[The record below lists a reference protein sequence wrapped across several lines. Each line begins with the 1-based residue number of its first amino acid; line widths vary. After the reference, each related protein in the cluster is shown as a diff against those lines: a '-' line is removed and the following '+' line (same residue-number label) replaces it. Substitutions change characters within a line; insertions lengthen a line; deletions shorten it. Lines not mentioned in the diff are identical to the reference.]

1 MPTRDMRAAGPFRN
15 GVERAIASLARARAV
30 RDAGVRV
37 LADDMTKKDPCLGA
51 EWWIQD
57 VARDEP
63 PKTFHTDCDL
73 VMRGGA
79 SRGEDTEDAERSTDV
94 VHPAVA
100 SVLYVS
106 DAGGPT
112 AVFGQRKVI
121 TKKKKNALIRD
132 DDAATTT
139 ALTPRYPS
147 EVAVVYPR
155 RNTLLLFEGDRY
167 HAVMHPR
174 SERSS
179 ESAVSEKS
187 QQSFPTQ
194 RVTVLVN
201 WWRERPRG
209 PADLPGRFVT
219 HRFVAYDA
227 AGTEETSIGHVTD
240 RRDTLLSCRDR
251 SALLPLPVMSVVP
264 MTFRE
269 HLTSW
274 RAQTV
279 PGALAERN
287 RGAFFAARYAAVVS
301 ETSRDESS
309 VLPEWPFED
318 EDDDGRRDAFVRL
331 TD

>member
-37 LADDMTKKDPCLGA
+37 LADDTTKKDPCLGA

-112 AVFGQRKVI
+112 AVFGQRKVSGG
-121 TKKKKNALIRD
+121 KKNAPLN

-147 EVAVVYPR
+147 EVVVAHPR

-167 HAVMHPR
+167 HAVMHPP
-174 SERSS
+174 
-179 ESAVSEKS
+179 ESDEKSDEKSDEQSRQS
-187 QQSFPTQ
+187 QQSGQ

-209 PADLPGRFVT
+209 PADLPDRF
-219 HRFVAYDA
+219 
-227 AGTEETSIGHVTD
+227 ETDPHATD
-240 RRDTLLSCRDR
+240 RPNTASCRDR
-251 SALLPLPVMSVVP
+251 SALLPLPVVSLVP

-269 HLTSW
+269 HLPSW

-287 RGAFFAARYAAVVS
+287 RGAFFAARYAAPD
-301 ETSRDESS
+301 ETGRDESNA
-309 VLPEWPFED
+309 LPEWPFED
-318 EDDDGRRDAFVRL
+318 EDDDGRRDAHVRL
-331 TD
+331 ADSPACSRERTRYV

>member
-37 LADDMTKKDPCLGA
+37 LADDITKKDPCLGA

-112 AVFGQRKVI
+112 AVFGQRI
-121 TKKKKNALIRD
+121 AFLGKKKNAPRD

-167 HAVMHPR
+167 HAVMHPP
-174 SERSS
+174 ERS

-187 QQSFPTQ
+187 QQSGQ

-209 PADLPGRFVT
+209 PADLPDRFVT
-219 HRFVAYDA
+219 PPFAYDT
-227 AGTEETSIGHVTD
+227 AGTEETDPHVTD
-240 RRDTLLSCRDR
+240 RRNTASCCDR

-279 PGALAERN
+279 PGALAKRN
-287 RGAFFAARYAAVVS
+287 RGAFFAARYAAS
-301 ETSRDESS
+301 DETSRDESS

>member
-1 MPTRDMRAAGPFRN
+1 MPTRDMRAAGPCRN

-37 LADDMTKKDPCLGA
+37 FADDASEKENVRGA

-112 AVFGQRKVI
+112 AVFGQRR
-121 TKKKKNALIRD
+121 TKRD
-132 DDAATTT
+132 ERMNDADASSSETSAVA

-167 HAVMHPR
+167 HAVMHPP
-174 SERSS
+174 
-179 ESAVSEKS
+179 ESDEKS
-187 QQSFPTQ
+187 QQSGQ

-209 PADLPGRFVT
+209 PADLPDRFVT
-219 HRFVAYDA
+219 PPFAYDA
-227 AGTEETSIGHVTD
+227 AGTEETDPHVTD
-240 RRDTLLSCRDR
+240 RRNTASCRDR
-251 SALLPLPVMSVVP
+251 SALLPLPVLSVVP

-269 HLTSW
+269 HLPSW

-279 PGALAERN
+279 PGALAEGN
-287 RGAFFAARYAAVVS
+287 RGAFFAARYAAS
-301 ETSRDESS
+301 DETSRDESS

>member
-112 AVFGQRKVI
+112 AVFGQRKAVFGQGKKI
-121 TKKKKNALIRD
+121 TLPE
-132 DDAATTT
+132 TTT
-139 ALTPRYPS
+139 
-147 EVAVVYPR
+147 R
-155 RNTLLLFEGDRY
+155 R
-167 HAVMHPR
+167 
-174 SERSS
+174 
-179 ESAVSEKS
+179 
-187 QQSFPTQ
+187 
-194 RVTVLVN
+194 
-201 WWRERPRG
+201 
-209 PADLPGRFVT
+209 
-219 HRFVAYDA
+219 
-227 AGTEETSIGHVTD
+227 
-240 RRDTLLSCRDR
+240 RR
-251 SALLPLPVMSVVP
+251 
-264 MTFRE
+264 
-269 HLTSW
+269 
-274 RAQTV
+274 
-279 PGALAERN
+279 
-287 RGAFFAARYAAVVS
+287 
-301 ETSRDESS
+301 
-309 VLPEWPFED
+309 
-318 EDDDGRRDAFVRL
+318 RR
-331 TD
+331 

>member
-121 TKKKKNALIRD
+121 TKKKKNAPIRD

-179 ESAVSEKS
+179 ESDESDEKS
-187 QQSFPTQ
+187 QQSGQ

-209 PADLPGRFVT
+209 PADLPD
-219 HRFVAYDA
+219 RFVAPPFAHDA
-227 AGTEETSIGHVTD
+227 AGTEVTDPLLLTD
-240 RRDTLLSCRDR
+240 RRNTLLSCRDR

-269 HLTSW
+269 HLPSW

-279 PGALAERN
+279 PGALAKRN
-287 RGAFFAARYAAVVS
+287 RGAFFAARYAAS
-301 ETSRDESS
+301 DETSRDESS

-318 EDDDGRRDAFVRL
+318 DDDDGRRDAFVRL